1 MNPEEHEDVMQ
12 DNDIAPTRSA
22 GGIVIGDGGT
32 IAMIVSENSGSWLF
46 PKGHIE
52 DGESDEDAARR
63 EIAEE
68 TGLTDLEYIDDLG
81 EFIRPASSFGDMKF
95 GDRTIKMY
103 LFAAQPRAILAPTM
117 EIREARWVPYREVPA
132 KLGEPHIEWFLKDR
146 AWFATV
152 FDRVREAIQRD

>member
-1 MNPEEHEDVMQ
+1 MEMN
-12 DNDIAPTRSA
+12 RSA

-32 IAMIVSENSGSWLF
+32 IAMVYSENSQSWLF

-52 DGESDEDAARR
+52 TDESDEDAARR

-68 TGLTDLEYIDDLG
+68 CGLTDLEYIDDLG
-81 EFIRPASSFGDMKF
+81 EFTRAAGVTADGKEFAE
-95 GDRTIKMY
+95 RTIKMY
-103 LFAAQPRAILAPTM
+103 LFAAPAFAELAPTM
-117 EIREARWVPYREVPA
+117 EIKEARWVPYREVPA
-132 KLGEPHIEWFLKDR
+132 LLGQPHTEWFTRDR